1 VTQHTGGLHAVLS
14 RPWVYETYQRA
25 VGSHH
30 LWQSII
36 ERLDLSPGDRL
47 LDIGCGPGD
56 VVAYL
61 PDVDYVGFD
70 LSEAYIERA
79 TERYGS
85 PRHRFLC
92 ADVGTV
98 DVDALGAFDAVLAH
112 GVLHHVDDDVAGAVF
127 AVAARALRPG
137 GRLIT
142 VDGAYVPGQSRV
154 ARFLLDQDRGRC
166 VRSPEAYVALAEPAF
181 TRVEIQV
188 DHHLLRIPYTM
199 AILEASEPRQADGG
213 GTRAAT

>member
-1 VTQHTGGLHAVLS
+1 MTQHTGGLHAVLS

-25 VGSHH
+25 VGSHR
-30 LWQSII
+30 LWRSII
-36 ERLDLSPGDRL
+36 ERLALSPGDRL

-85 PRHRFLC
+85 PKHRFLR
-92 ADVGTV
+92 ADVGSV
-98 DVDALGAFDAVLAH
+98 DIEALGRFDAVLAH
-112 GVLHHVDDDVAGAVF
+112 GVLHHVDDEVAGAVF
-127 AVAARALRPG
+127 EVAARALQPG

-142 VDGAYVPGQSRV
+142 VDGAYVPDQSRL

-166 VRSPEAYVALAEPAF
+166 VRTPEAYVALAQPAF
-181 TRVEIQV
+181 TDVRIQV

-199 AILEASEPRQADGG
+199 AILEAADPRQPEPE